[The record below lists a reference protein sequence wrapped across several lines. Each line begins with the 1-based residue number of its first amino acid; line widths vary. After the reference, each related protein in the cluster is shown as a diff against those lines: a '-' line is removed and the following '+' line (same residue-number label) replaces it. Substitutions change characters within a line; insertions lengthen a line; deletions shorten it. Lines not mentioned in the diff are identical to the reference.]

1 MNDFL
6 NRTLIREAASVI
18 KSKRVKGSLFADVG
32 CALLSRNNQLYYGVC
47 VDSGSN
53 TFCAETAAITAM
65 ITNGEYEIKRIA
77 AVWKDEAGSVF
88 VIPPCGNCRQLMRET
103 DESNLEAEIILD
115 ADKKVILKDLLPYYD
130 WWKKQ
135 H

>member
-1 MNDFL
+1 MNDFSNL
-6 NRTLIREAASVI
+6 TLIREAASVI
-18 KSKRVKGSLFADVG
+18 KTKRVKVSLFADVG
-32 CALLSRNNQLYYGVC
+32 CALLSRNNQLYYGIC
-47 VDSGSN
+47 ADSGSN
-53 TFCAETAAITAM
+53 TFCAETAAIAAM
-65 ITNGEYEIKRIA
+65 ITSGEYEIKSIV

-115 ADKKVILKDLLPYYD
+115 TDKKVTLKNLLPYYD

-135 H
+135 C

>member
-1 MNDFL
+1 MNDFSNL
-6 NRTLIREAASVI
+6 TLIREAASVI
-18 KSKRVKGSLFADVG
+18 KTKRVKVSLFADVG

-47 VDSGSN
+47 ADSGSN
-53 TFCAETAAITAM
+53 TFCAETAAIAAM
-65 ITNGEYEIKRIA
+65 ITNGEYEIKSIV
-77 AVWKDEAGSVF
+77 AVLKDEAGSVF

-115 ADKKVILKDLLPYYD
+115 TDKKVTLKKLLPYYD

-135 H
+135 C

>member
-1 MNDFL
+1 MNDFSNL
-6 NRTLIREAASVI
+6 TLIKEAASVI
-18 KSKRVKGSLFADVG
+18 KTKRVKVSLFADVG

-47 VDSGSN
+47 ADSGSN
-53 TFCAETAAITAM
+53 TFCAETAAIAAM
-65 ITNGEYEIKRIA
+65 ITSGEYEIKSIV

-115 ADKKVILKDLLPYYD
+115 TDKKVTLKNLLPYYD

-135 H
+135 C